1 MGKKSFLFPIH
12 QDLKILSNKSI
23 LIWIPL
29 NKSSGDLGGVT
40 LYKKSHKNGPLK
52 HTWGDG
58 YITLNKQSLKKISKL
73 SKFNFTEYNVGDV
86 LFISPLLVHQS
97 IINSNKNKNRWTFV
111 IHVGDMTDS
120 KHLLKNL
127 SPFNFNR
134 YFSPLTNEELRKKFK
149 SKSSS

>member
-1 MGKKSFLFPIH
+1 M
-12 QDLKILSNKSI
+12 
-23 LIWIPL
+23 WIPL
-29 NKSSGDLGGVT
+29 NKSSGDLGGIT
-40 LYKKSHKNGPLK
+40 LYKKSHKIGPLK
-52 HTWGDG
+52 HTSASDFSG
-58 YITLNKQSLKKISKL
+58 YMTLKKQPLKKISKL

-86 LFISPLLVHQS
+86 LFMSPLLVHRS

-127 SPFNFNR
+127 RPFNLNR
-134 YFSPLTNEELRKKFK
+134 YFSPLTNEELKKKFK